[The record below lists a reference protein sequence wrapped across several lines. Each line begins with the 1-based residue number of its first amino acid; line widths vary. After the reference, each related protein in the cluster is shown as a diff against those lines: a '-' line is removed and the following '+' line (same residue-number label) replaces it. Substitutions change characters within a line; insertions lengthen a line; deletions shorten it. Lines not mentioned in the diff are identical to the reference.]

1 MSAAKIPAI
10 RDRMRAQEILTLEL
24 AGPVRT
30 STRPADSP
38 RPIRKTPAIL
48 RRTSDAA
55 RHVMRAWSADIVA
68 G

>member
-24 AGPVRT
+24 AGPVEPST
-30 STRPADSP
+30 SSAESHRRSRPTSEV
-38 RPIRKTPAIL
+38 L
-48 RRTSDAA
+48 RRTGDVA
-55 RHVMRAWSADIVA
+55 RRVMRTWSADIVA